1 MQPPILQKN
10 LVCLAKLNLK
20 NPVNNN
26 MHVVVGELND
36 GNSGKLL
43 FILIKHFSKILCDIG
58 RSLGK
63 LLDNK
68 IHK

>member
-1 MQPPILQKN
+1 
-10 LVCLAKLNLK
+10 
-20 NPVNNN
+20 

-43 FILIKHFSKILCDIG
+43 FILIKHFSKILCDIDG
-58 RSLGK
+58 SLGK

-68 IHK
+68 VHK